1 MFTLSFCFFF
11 EHESTESHSKLP
23 FGKSKKY
30 PLSMLITK
38 FFDHYFQFILRFYIQ
53 G

>member
-1 MFTLSFCFFF
+1 MIFILDLLIRLIRAIRVQKRQK
-11 EHESTESHSKLP
+11 EH
-23 FGKSKKY
+23 

>member
-30 PLSMLITK
+30 PLNPLNPCSIKKL
-38 FFDHYFQFILRFYIQ
+38 
-53 G
+53 GG